1 MSRDKFAGDRSP
13 EIQSLKCQVQ
23 GFPGGS
29 VVKNLDAM
37 AGELGSIPGLGRS
50 HLLQNWTLAP

>member
-50 HLLQNWTLAP
+50 HLLQN